1 MILDENLFEEEKELP
16 KKQPRYFA
24 KEVNG
29 KGYVYDR
36 KFSTK
41 VPSNV
46 DKDIAT
52 ARASVKRWNKEEPIT
67 EGKNLDDIVYD
78 KLSRIKL
85 SKGKD
90 GKPRHPEVYA
100 NPKGN
105 GFKLELDDEVGID
118 QAAKIAK
125 EHGLNHN
132 VKKVRDYIEVTIDT
146 PERKAFTET
155 YSISSLEQEIRNK
168 VRDTFPNFADDEYAE
183 YIGDY
188 LVVEIIPQD
197 GRTKVEVRADLTYK
211 MMDKIADNL
220 NPIVQKLDKDA
231 YFDHE
236 DTGIINAFINS
247 KDLKESAHKTKL
259 AEWVSN
265 FRKKS
270 LTESTVDYSNEE
282 YLYKPYWY
290 FTTHGVMP
298 GSVPK
303 YVQILGVVDADN
315 GSYFAT
321 DRIIHTKDLREYEI
335 IEKAPELDIVPEKVR
350 INIQNWIENPIEES
364 LMQDI
369 QADHARVRDEYGQEV
384 YDALE
389 EYTSQGN
396 DLGKV
401 LYSEDGWKAFEEFCK
416 GKGIEIVSKSKPF
429 TAQVTES
436 TNNRSKYYNWSEY
449 LQNCKFDYA
458 LSKLLPYEGAY
469 IDNELY
475 QKIQGPYAQW
485 QLIPV
490 ESEELVS
497 RVVDIF
503 GTSITE
509 SFEDEH
515 LGNSNFKSFI
525 DNFIETHKALIKSEQ
540 QRIELLKQ
548 RPDSFNVNV
557 EDEIKDAEMRIQEH
571 QKKLNEFE
579 KLKVNGI
586 NESIEETPEP
596 GPEAGIASLINK
608 LIVDE
613 WEAIQG
619 YNDAIVA
626 AETEGYSD
634 IANVLRDIA
643 NEENLHVGQLEQV
656 MQQLS
661 PNAES
666 INQGEVEAE
675 GQLNTTTETS
685 EDPEEGMHY

>member
-1 MILDENLFEEEKELP
+1 MILDENLFEKEKELP

-36 KFSTK
+36 KFSSK

-118 QAAKIAK
+118 QAIKIAK

-132 VKKVRDYIEVTIDT
+132 VKKVRDYIEFTVDM
-146 PERKAFTET
+146 PERKVFTET
-155 YSISSLEQEIRNK
+155 YSKSSLEQEIRNK
-168 VRDTFPNFADDEYAE
+168 VRDTFPNFADEEYAE

-188 LVVEIIPQD
+188 LVVEIVPQD

-247 KDLKESAHKTKL
+247 KDLKESVHRTKL
-259 AEWVSN
+259 AEWVSS

-270 LTESTVDYSNEE
+270 LTESTIDYSNEE

-369 QADHARVRDEYGQEV
+369 QADHAKIRTEYGQEV

-389 EYTSQGN
+389 EYTAKGN

-416 GKGIEIVSKSKPF
+416 SKGIEIVSKSKPF
-429 TAQVTES
+429 ISQVTE
-436 TNNRSKYYNWSEY
+436 NVK
-449 LQNCKFDYA
+449 
-458 LSKLLPYEGAY
+458 
-469 IDNELY
+469 
-475 QKIQGPYAQW
+475 
-485 QLIPV
+485 
-490 ESEELVS
+490 ESYK
-497 RVVDIF
+497 VVDKDGNKVPQGGGF
-503 GTSITE
+503 TSKKEAEMFAVQYGEKDLKVVKE

-515 LGNSNFKSFI
+515 LGTS
-525 DNFIETHKALIKSEQ
+525 T
-540 QRIELLKQ
+540 
-548 RPDSFNVNV
+548 
-557 EDEIKDAEMRIQEH
+557 
-571 QKKLNEFE
+571 
-579 KLKVNGI
+579 
-586 NESIEETPEP
+586 EETPEP
-596 GPEAGIASLINK
+596 GPEAGIASLVNK
-608 LIVDE
+608 LIIDE

-626 AETEGYSD
+626 AETEGYQD
-634 IANVLRDIA
+634 IAQVLRDIA
-643 NEENLHVGQLEQV
+643 NEENLHVGQLEQC

-666 INQGEVEAE
+666 INQGEVEADE
-675 GQLNTTTETS
+675 QLNTTTETS

>member
-1 MILDENLFEEEKELP
+1 MILDENLFEKEKELP

-36 KFSTK
+36 KFSSK

-52 ARASVKRWNKEEPIT
+52 AKASVKRWNKEEPIT

-118 QAAKIAK
+118 QAIKIAK

-132 VKKVRDYIEVTIDT
+132 VKKVRDYIEFTVDM
-146 PERKAFTET
+146 PERKVFTET
-155 YSISSLEQEIRNK
+155 YSKSSLEQEIRNK
-168 VRDTFPNFADDEYAE
+168 VRDTFPNFADEEYAE

-188 LVVEIIPQD
+188 LVVEIVPQD

-247 KDLKESAHKTKL
+247 KDLKESVHKTKL
-259 AEWVSN
+259 AEWVSS

-270 LTESTVDYSNEE
+270 TESV
-282 YLYKPYWY
+282 K
-290 FTTHGVMP
+290 
-298 GSVPK
+298 
-303 YVQILGVVDADN
+303 
-315 GSYFAT
+315 
-321 DRIIHTKDLREYEI
+321 
-335 IEKAPELDIVPEKVR
+335 
-350 INIQNWIENPIEES
+350 
-364 LMQDI
+364 
-369 QADHARVRDEYGQEV
+369 
-384 YDALE
+384 
-389 EYTSQGN
+389 
-396 DLGKV
+396 
-401 LYSEDGWKAFEEFCK
+401 
-416 GKGIEIVSKSKPF
+416 
-429 TAQVTES
+429 
-436 TNNRSKYYNWSEY
+436 
-449 LQNCKFDYA
+449 
-458 LSKLLPYEGAY
+458 
-469 IDNELY
+469 
-475 QKIQGPYAQW
+475 
-485 QLIPV
+485 
-490 ESEELVS
+490 
-497 RVVDIF
+497 
-503 GTSITE
+503 E

-515 LGNSNFKSFI
+515 LGTS
-525 DNFIETHKALIKSEQ
+525 T
-540 QRIELLKQ
+540 
-548 RPDSFNVNV
+548 
-557 EDEIKDAEMRIQEH
+557 
-571 QKKLNEFE
+571 
-579 KLKVNGI
+579 
-586 NESIEETPEP
+586 EETPEP
-596 GPEAGIASLINK
+596 GPEAGIASLVNK
-608 LIVDE
+608 LIIDE

-666 INQGEVEAE
+666 INQGEVEADE
-675 GQLNTTTETS
+675 QLSTTTETS